1 MSLFENKKIGEIV
14 TLSASEQTI
23 CRAIAKK
30 RFSNNRKSGVE
41 NKKVGNQSNEF
52 TDLNGFGAE
61 FAFCKLFNVMPD
73 FSIQPRKSDEFDY
86 DCKLHDGVKIDVKT
100 TKYKTGRLLVAKWK
114 SSGSDAFALMIGE
127 FPTYQ
132 FKGFCSRERA
142 MSEKYLK
149 DMGHGEAYF
158 VEQED
163 LLEYGDMFATELF

>member
-1 MSLFENKKIGEIV
+1 MPLMDDKKIGSV
-14 TLSASEQTI
+14 VKLSSSEQTI

-30 RFSNNRKSGVE
+30 RFSNNRKSGVV
-41 NKKVGNQSNEF
+41 NKKIGTQSNEF

-61 FAFCKLFNVMPD
+61 FAFCKLFNLMPD

-86 DCKLHDGVKIDVKT
+86 DCKFYDGTKIDVKT

-158 VEQED
+158 VDQEELVEYSD
-163 LLEYGDMFATELF
+163 LFATELF